1 MESPSV
7 IMSDNSAALSK
18 PLASLDEEIEKTRQ
32 QLSAMETR
40 REQLVK
46 DRLAGLPKEL
56 GYAGIV
62 ELIEALMPLTDGRVK
77 LVAVRN
83 RGKLDQ
89 KKRDAIEA
97 DLRED
102 RMTANQIAE
111 RYDVSS
117 ATVNNVKK
125 AAGLVKAKRAKKK

>member
-1 MESPSV
+1 
-7 IMSDNSAALSK
+7 MSDNSAALSK